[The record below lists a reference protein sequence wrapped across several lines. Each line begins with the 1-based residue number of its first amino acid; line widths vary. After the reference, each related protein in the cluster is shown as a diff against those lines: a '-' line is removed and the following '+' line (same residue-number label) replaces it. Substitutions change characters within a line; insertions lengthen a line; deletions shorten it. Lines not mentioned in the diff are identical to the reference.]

1 MPDAEP
7 PDGPNRPDARG
18 SARES
23 AAPVP
28 MPAADVDIT
37 PRLVR
42 SLLAEQHPDL
52 EGLTI
57 EPLAFGWDNVSF
69 RVGERL
75 VVRLPRRQL
84 AAVLVEHE
92 QRWLPQLA
100 PLLPLPVPVP
110 LRVGVPALGYPYA
123 WSVVPWLPGSSA
135 AVTPP
140 NDALA
145 AARTLG
151 GFVRALH
158 QPAPDDAPRSEFR
171 GIPLHRRDELTR
183 QWLEHLETE
192 RRAAGVGVWEAGL
205 AAAPHAGAPV
215 WVHGDLHP
223 ANLLVGAGR
232 LSAVIDFGDLNAGDP
247 ATDWAAGWML
257 LPAAA
262 HDTFRDAAGG
272 VDDGGW
278 VRAKAWA
285 LSIGAATFAN
295 SADNPLMHDMG
306 EAILARVLDSSG

>member
-1 MPDAEP
+1 MP
-7 PDGPNRPDARG
+7 
-18 SARES
+18 
-23 AAPVP
+23 V
-28 MPAADVDIT
+28 ADVDIT

-42 SLLAEQHPDL
+42 SLLADQHPDL
-52 EGLTI
+52 EGLTL
-57 EPLAFGWDNVSF
+57 EPLAFGWDNALF
-69 RVGERL
+69 RLGERL

-84 AAVLVEHE
+84 GAVLVEHE
-92 QRWLPQLA
+92 QRWLPHLA

-110 LRVGVPALGYPYA
+110 LRVGRPAAGFPYP

-140 NDALA
+140 DDAPA
-145 AARTLG
+145 TARVLG
-151 GFVRALH
+151 GFLRALQ
-158 QPAPDDAPRSEFR
+158 QPAPQNAPRSESR

-183 QWLEHLETE
+183 QWLEHLSTE
-192 RRAAGVGVWEAGL
+192 RQAAGVAVWADGL
-205 AAAPHAGAPV
+205 SANPHAGPPE

-223 ANLLVGAGR
+223 ANLLVDAGR

-262 HDTFRDAAGG
+262 HGAFRDAAGG
-272 VDDGGW
+272 VDDDGW
-278 VRAKAWA
+278 ARAKAWA

-306 EAILARVLDSSG
+306 EAILARVLDPSD